1 MEIKVQND
9 VTQVWRDCLSV
20 IRENVTEQS
29 FKTWF
34 EPIIPYKLI
43 NKRLIIQVPSQF
55 FYEWL
60 EDNYVKILRK
70 ALDYAIGKDGQLE
83 YTIIIDRGAPKPPPA
98 PSPSTNGNTNGYQ
111 ANGYQKYPQ
120 KSTEIVEPKN
130 PFDLRAFNEKKIDSF
145 LNKNYGF
152 DNFVEGD
159 CNRLARAASFAVA
172 QKPSTT
178 SFNPLMI
185 YGGVGLGKTHLV
197 QAIGNYIEKQSNN
210 NKIVLYV
217 SSEKFT
223 SQFINA
229 IRENSLQDFMAF
241 YMRVDVL
248 ILDDVQFLSGKEK
261 TQETFFH
268 IFNHLHQTGKQIV
281 MTSDRPPREL
291 SGMEDRL
298 LSRFK
303 WGLTADIQAPDL
315 ETRIAIIQNKVEE
328 EKAVMDEQVI
338 EYLAH
343 CIDSN
348 VRELEGVVISLI
360 ADSALTRRKIDLNM
374 AKFRVKSIVEENQ
387 KVISI
392 DKIIDTVTDYF
403 KIKVVD
409 IKGKTRLREV
419 VLPRQIAMYL
429 AKEYTALSL
438 KAIGY
443 HFGGRDHSTVIH
455 AIQTVND
462 LIDFDRDVAG
472 HVKELQDKFKR

>member
-1 MEIKVQND
+1 
-9 VTQVWRDCLSV
+9 
-20 IRENVTEQS
+20 
-29 FKTWF
+29 
-34 EPIIPYKLI
+34 
-43 NKRLIIQVPSQF
+43 
-55 FYEWL
+55 
-60 EDNYVKILRK
+60 
-70 ALDYAIGKDGQLE
+70 
-83 YTIIIDRGAPKPPPA
+83 
-98 PSPSTNGNTNGYQ
+98 
-111 ANGYQKYPQ
+111 
-120 KSTEIVEPKN
+120 
-130 PFDLRAFNEKKIDSF
+130 
-145 LNKNYGF
+145 
-152 DNFVEGD
+152 
-159 CNRLARAASFAVA
+159 
-172 QKPSTT
+172 
-178 SFNPLMI
+178 
-185 YGGVGLGKTHLV
+185 
-197 QAIGNYIEKQSNN
+197 
-210 NKIVLYV
+210 
-217 SSEKFT
+217 
-223 SQFINA
+223 
-229 IRENSLQDFMAF
+229 
-241 YMRVDVL
+241 
-248 ILDDVQFLSGKEK
+248 
-261 TQETFFH
+261 
-268 IFNHLHQTGKQIV
+268 

-328 EKAVMDEQVI
+328 EKAIMDEQVI

-374 AKFRVKSIVEENQ
+374 AKFRVKSIVEENLR
-387 KVISI
+387 VISI

-429 AKEYTALSL
+429 AKEYTTLSL
-438 KAIGY
+438 KGIGY